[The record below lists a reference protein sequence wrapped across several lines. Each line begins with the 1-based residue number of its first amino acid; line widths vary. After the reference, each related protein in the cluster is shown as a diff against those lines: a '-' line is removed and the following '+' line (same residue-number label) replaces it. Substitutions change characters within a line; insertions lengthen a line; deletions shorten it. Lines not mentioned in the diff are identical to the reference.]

1 MNEFH
6 KAGAWVAGFFLFIMV
21 IAAWSRL
28 SQLPTTPATINAA
41 GKGFSN
47 LFRGVLQ

>member
-1 MNEFH
+1 VNDIN
-6 KAGAWVAGFFLFIMV
+6 KVTAWVAGFFLFIMV

-41 GKGFSN
+41 GNGFSN